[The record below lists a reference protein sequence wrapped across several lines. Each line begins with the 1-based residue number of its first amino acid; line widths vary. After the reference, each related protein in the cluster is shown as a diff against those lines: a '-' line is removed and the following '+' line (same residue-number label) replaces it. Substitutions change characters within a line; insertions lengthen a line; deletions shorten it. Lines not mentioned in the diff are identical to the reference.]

1 MKIKN
6 ESVIA
11 MIVNNEGIIEDV
23 LLDSITADKEK
34 DIERGKFTDLL
45 ISDSR
50 TKGVRF
56 LEDLFKTGSAHDW
69 ELNIRSCNGTT
80 NLNFAGAAMG
90 RRAAIVGSGTTR
102 EMESLVEELM
112 MMNNEHTNMLRGLIS
127 SQAAKDDDHE
137 RRLFED
143 LTRLNNELSAMHR
156 ELYRKNMQLEEL
168 NKLKNRMVGI
178 AAHDLRNPLSV
189 VWNYADFLLAEYQ
202 DPLTDKQRMY
212 VENIRA
218 SSRYMLK
225 LVEDLLDVARIESG
239 KLILKK
245 ERISLDKL
253 IIPNLDLNGPIA
265 DKKEISIVHEG
276 DIQLID
282 VEVDR
287 GKMDQV
293 INNLLGNA
301 IKYSPHGSKIL
312 VSSLSKKR
320 NVRICVK
327 DEGPGIPEEDRKNLF
342 EPFQM
347 GREGEKK
354 GKESHGLGLAIAK
367 SIVEGHG
374 GRIWVESDV
383 GSGSVFCFTIPVN

>member
-1 MKIKN
+1 MRIKD

-11 MIVNNEGIIEDV
+11 LIVNNEGIIEEV
-23 LLDSITADKEK
+23 LLDSITAGKEK
-34 DIERGKFTDLL
+34 DHEKKRFTDLL
-45 ISDSR
+45 ISDSMR
-50 TKGVRF
+50 KGDRF
-56 LEDLFKTGSAHDW
+56 LEDLFRNGSAHDW
-69 ELNIRSCNGTT
+69 ELNIRSGKGTS
-80 NLNFAGAAMG
+80 NLNFAGASMG
-90 RRAAIVGSGTTR
+90 KRAAIVGSGTTR

-112 MMNNEHTNMLRGLIS
+112 MMNNEHTNMLRGLIA
-127 SQAAKDDDHE
+127 SQATKDDDHE

-156 ELYRKNMQLEEL
+156 ELYKKNMELEEL

-202 DPLTDKQRMY
+202 DPLSDKQKMY

-225 LVEDLLDVARIESG
+225 LIEDLLDVTRIESG

-245 ERISLDKL
+245 ERLPLDKL
-253 IIPNLDLNGPIA
+253 IIPNLDLNRPIA
-265 DKKEISIVHEG
+265 DKKEIRIIQEG
-276 DIQLID
+276 DIESVD

-301 IKYSPHGSKIL
+301 IKYSPEGSEIIVTTEIKDGELKI
-312 VSSLSKKR
+312 S
-320 NVRICVK
+320 IK
-327 DEGPGIPEEDRKNLF
+327 DQGPGIPQDERKTLF
-342 EPFQM
+342 EPFQI
-347 GREGEKK
+347 GVEGEKK

-374 GRIWVESDV
+374 GRIWVESDN
-383 GSGSVFCFTIPVN
+383 GSGSIFCFTIPMN